1 MSLMSYEIRFL
12 IALAITVVT
21 ETTVIFILIRALWK
35 IAASGLSTAQCLF
48 AGIFASFA
56 TLPYLW
62 FVLPALIKPYR
73 LQVVT
78 GEIGVIVIEALFYYY
93 VLNLSIRRSALLSLA
108 ANVVS
113 IIIGLIVFRQGF

>member
-1 MSLMSYEIRFL
+1 MTYEIRFL

-35 IAASGLSTAQCLF
+35 ITESGLSTARCLF

-62 FVLPALIKPYR
+62 FVLPAIVKPYQI
-73 LQVVT
+73 QVVT
-78 GEIGVIVIEALFYYY
+78 GEIGVFVIEAVFYYY
-93 VLNLSIRRSALLSLA
+93 VLNLSLRRSALLSFA
-108 ANVVS
+108 ANAVS
-113 IIIGLIVFRQGF
+113 IIVGMIIFRPGI